1 MELSLPLFDIT
12 VLLAISALILLVTA
26 ELTSSYYGKINLIID
41 KSRLRQVSTL
51 VGLLFILTIILNILS
66 IN

>member
-1 MELSLPLFDIT
+1 MEISLPLFDIT

-41 KSRLRQVSTL
+41 KGRLRQVSTL

-66 IN
+66 ID